1 MIDPLR
7 QVSHPGG
14 TRRAGPR
21 LIDLRR
27 DRPPPLVTETGR
39 TPYAA
44 LAGVAGAVTL
54 VALVAGLGPS
64 AVEPPL
70 PGAGALPPYSLQA
83 HPPAGLVVGLLA
95 ASVLLGV
102 AGLVGAE
109 RASRRGWA
117 PAPRRLLAAGAL
129 TVGVL
134 ALVPPIGTADP
145 QSYAAYG
152 RLAATGRDPYA
163 DTPAELAATGDPVG
177 RAVEP
182 PWQRTPSVY
191 GPLATG
197 EQALVSR
204 LAGPSVRTTVALLGT
219 LNALAFLGAGLL
231 LDRVASAYG
240 DPARRRVALLWTL
253 NPLLLYQLVAGA
265 HLDALVAAAAAG
277 SLLALRRSA
286 VLAGLAAG
294 AAVVVKAP
302 AALLGAGLAWAVA
315 ATPRRLVGLGAG
327 ALLVVLPAYA
337 AAGRHALGQLD
348 RASGLISAATPWR
361 VPAHFLD
368 PWLGADVSRRLI
380 GALALVAAAALA
392 WMLARG
398 LPRRGGH
405 QTGAA
410 ARAAVVLTLAYLL
423 AAPYALPWY
432 DATAWALLA
441 LLPASAYDRILL
453 IRTATLSLGYLVG
466 RVVPLSDP
474 VRIVTAVL
482 RSGVAPVVLTGLVV
496 ATVIVSR
503 RRPAPVPAAA
513 GR

>member
-1 MIDPLR
+1 
-7 QVSHPGG
+7 
-14 TRRAGPR
+14 
-21 LIDLRR
+21 
-27 DRPPPLVTETGR
+27 
-39 TPYAA
+39 
-44 LAGVAGAVTL
+44 
-54 VALVAGLGPS
+54 
-64 AVEPPL
+64 
-70 PGAGALPPYSLQA
+70 
-83 HPPAGLVVGLLA
+83 
-95 ASVLLGV
+95 
-102 AGLVGAE
+102 
-109 RASRRGWA
+109 
-117 PAPRRLLAAGAL
+117 
-129 TVGVL
+129 
-134 ALVPPIGTADP
+134 
-145 QSYAAYG
+145 
-152 RLAATGRDPYA
+152 
-163 DTPAELAATGDPVG
+163 
-177 RAVEP
+177 
-182 PWQRTPSVY
+182 
-191 GPLATG
+191 
-197 EQALVSR
+197 
-204 LAGPSVRTTVALLGT
+204 
-219 LNALAFLGAGLL
+219 
-231 LDRVASAYG
+231 
-240 DPARRRVALLWTL
+240 
-253 NPLLLYQLVAGA
+253 
-265 HLDALVAAAAAG
+265 
-277 SLLALRRSA
+277 
-286 VLAGLAAG
+286 AAG